1 MSRRGPLKIAVGPE
15 GVSIWSHSLFGPGG
29 PQREF
34 LARAFAVPEVTS
46 VELRHST
53 GFGKIGYAAARDP
66 APIWRRLSQAL
77 RSAPAP
83 DDGPVRRAAD
93 GLFLDASG
101 DAEARWP
108 LRVLRVGDTLSTWR
122 VRAAGEGLARFGHP
136 VLRQRRDIAFRLE
149 EVLASLPGI
158 GRFHVSPLTAGG
170 SVRFDPGVQ
179 TPARLARELE
189 AAWPDLLHGLEGPPS
204 RRRLHAS
211 IGLLA
216 LAGAGQFAVPPLRLV
231 AVAGVVA
238 LSLPNVVTA
247 ARQLRQG
254 RVGLP
259 ALYSTGLM
267 FLLLSRMPFSGTL
280 IAFLMQLWPFLT
292 RALLVHRQRQ
302 LFAPRRQLPLWARVP
317 NPDGLNLE
325 VHVEDLAPGDVVI
338 VRRGEFVPVD
348 GVVDGGVA
356 AVVDQLAGRPGEVD
370 DLGPGDTVNA
380 GAFLRDGEL
389 FVRVR
394 RTGAQRA
401 AAHVARALPHDL
413 LSGLPATQEGERIAN
428 RNARP
433 ALALALFNLA
443 RTQVLR
449 PSQAIIRPD
458 YVTGPRIS
466 AQLAALEGVAS
477 GIAAGILLRRPAAI
491 AALEAPG
498 AVVFDETAGLD
509 RRAVSVAGITALGAS
524 EREILAAALVSLD
537 GSRSERAEAVRA
549 AYGAHGRV
557 TRPERVRRR
566 AGAHIFRDDLG
577 QDFAVAT
584 GALLARLR
592 LALPEPLAAAAAG
605 VVQDPQLKPLFV
617 MRDQVPVGVITFR
630 RGGAPVGRAVLA
642 ALRRRLPGVAFFH
655 LAAADFHAA
664 GALARETGIEHVG
677 SGLDARGKAAFIATL
692 RHPVVW
698 VGNGAAPETGA
709 ARAAS
714 SASVSVA
721 GLAAVPDDEADILV
735 LGGLAGLP
743 ALPDVAE
750 AHARRLARDYRT
762 VYAANLLG
770 VAGAFAAGFGGL
782 EAGLLSNLGTGLILS
797 RHARRLGALARA
809 AERRQADLRASIY
822 E

>member
-1 MSRRGPLKIAVGPE
+1 MTPQKPLKIVVGPE
-15 GVSIWSHSLFGPGG
+15 SVSIWSETLLGAHGQP
-29 PQREF
+29 REF
-34 LARAFAVPEVTS
+34 LARAFAVPEVKA
-46 VELRHST
+46 VELRPAT
-53 GFGKIGYAAARDP
+53 GFGRIGYTAARHP
-66 APIWRRLSQAL
+66 ASLWRRLSAAL
-77 RSAPAP
+77 REGATPGHAPL
-83 DDGPVRRAAD
+83 RRAAD
-93 GLFLDASG
+93 GLFLETF
-101 DAEARWP
+101 AEAGARWP

-122 VRAAGEGLARFGHP
+122 VRPVGEGLVRFGHP

-149 EVLASLPGI
+149 EVLAALPGI

-170 SVRFDPGVQ
+170 SIRFDPGVQ

-189 AAWPDLLHGLEGPPS
+189 AAWPDVLHGLEGPPS
-204 RRRLHAS
+204 RRRLYTS

-216 LAGAGQFAVPPLRLV
+216 LAGVGQFAVPPLRLV

-238 LSLPNVVTA
+238 LSLPNVVIAT
-247 ARQLRQG
+247 RQLRQG

-280 IAFLMQLWPFLT
+280 MAFLMQLWPFLT
-292 RALLVHRQRQ
+292 RALLVQRQRQ
-302 LFAPRRQLPLWARVP
+302 LFAPRRQLPQWARVP
-317 NPDGLNLE
+317 HPDGLKLE
-325 VHVEDLAPGDVVI
+325 VHVDDLSPGEVVI

-348 GVVDGGVA
+348 GVVEGGVA
-356 AVVDQLAGRPGEVD
+356 AVVDELAGGPGEVD
-370 DLGPGDTVNA
+370 NLGPGDPVNA

-389 FVRVR
+389 FITVR

-401 AAHVARALPHDL
+401 AAHVAKALPHDL
-413 LSGLPATQEGERIAN
+413 ISGLPATQEGQRIAN

-477 GIAAGILLRRPAAI
+477 GLAAGILVRRPAAI
-491 AALEAPG
+491 TALEAPG

-509 RRAVSVAGITALGAS
+509 RRAVSVAAITALGAS

-537 GSRSERAEAVRA
+537 GSRSERADAVRA

-557 TRPERVRRR
+557 TRPELVRRR
-566 AGAHIFRDDLG
+566 AGALIFRDDLG

-592 LALPEPLAAAAAG
+592 IPIPGRLAAAARG
-605 VVQDPQLKPLFV
+605 VARDLQLQPLWV
-617 MRDQVPVGVITFR
+617 VRDQVPVGVITFR
-630 RGGAPVGRAVLA
+630 RDGESVGRPVVA
-642 ALRRRLPGVAFFH
+642 ALRKRLPGADFFH
-655 LAAADFHAA
+655 LTGADFDVA
-664 GALARETGIEHVG
+664 GGLARDTGIDHVG
-677 SGLDARGKAAFIATL
+677 SGLDARGKAAFIAGL

-698 VGNGAAPETGA
+698 VGNGAAPETRD

-735 LGGLAGLP
+735 LGGLAGLH
-743 ALPDVAE
+743 AVPDVA
-750 AHARRLARDYRT
+750 AVHARRLARDYRT
-762 VYAANLLG
+762 VYAANLMG
-770 VAGAFAAGFGGL
+770 VAGAFTAGFGGL

-797 RHARRLGALARA
+797 RHARRLSVLARA
-809 AERRQADLRASIY
+809 AERRQGDLRASIY